1 MSRDQHALSP
11 FGQQLRQWRRRS
23 GVSQLD
29 LALQAGTSP
38 RYVSFIET
46 GRSRPGRDLVLRLAA
61 ALDVPIR
68 ERNALL
74 TSAGLPPAFPARDL
88 SDLAMRPVK
97 LVLDRVLTGHEPY
110 PAWIVGRGMQF
121 LASNCAAEAL
131 FPGMCSLQP
140 REIVDLWFGPGP
152 FREMVENW
160 PDVVWAGVAG
170 LRREATRTSDPQLLD
185 LLRRAEGHARL
196 VPKPEVEAIPD
207 LPVICPRLN
216 MDGRTIRT
224 ISTVMRF
231 DTAVDVTVS
240 ELRVELMFP
249 ADDESEAYF
258 RQTAAHQVRTVP
270 RPAPARGG
278 RGRVRDRAHPQSS
291 GRALS

>member
-1 MSRDQHALSP
+1 MSRAQHVLSP

-23 GVSQLD
+23 GVSQLN

-38 RYVSFIET
+38 RHVSFIET

-88 SDLAMRPVK
+88 TDQAMRPVK
-97 LVLDRVLTGHEPY
+97 LVLDRVLRGHEPY
-110 PAWIVGRGMQF
+110 PAWVVGRGMQF
-121 LASNCAAEAL
+121 LASNRGAEAL

-140 REIVDLWFGPGP
+140 HEIVDLWFGPGL

-160 PDVVWAGVAG
+160 PDVIWAGIAG
-170 LRREATRTSDPQLLD
+170 LRREATRSSDPQLLE

-196 VPKPEVEAIPD
+196 LPSPDADAILD

-216 MDGRTIRT
+216 IDGHTVLT

-231 DTAVDVTVS
+231 D
-240 ELRVELMFP
+240 
-249 ADDESEAYF
+249 
-258 RQTAAHQVRTVP
+258 
-270 RPAPARGG
+270 
-278 RGRVRDRAHPQSS
+278 S
-291 GRALS
+291 GRCHGVGAARRADAPGRRSERCLSTGGKRVNW